1 MSSIITTGQI
11 LDLLRPG
18 LDQIRSD
25 YDRYRGLYNQVYT
38 TYNSFMHEEI
48 DIDMK
53 GTGYAMEK
61 KEGGQIEIDNVSTT
75 FKYPFV
81 HKNFGLGIEIT
92 EEAVQDNLYLPQFSN
107 GTKSLITSYEQTKEL
122 MAMSPF
128 NNAFNSNVKLGDG
141 VQLISANH
149 PIYAGGKFSNAI
161 GNMAGVS
168 DADLTAVDLSEL
180 GLEQAVASAQRMK
193 DQAGLLVAG
202 SVEAL
207 LVPPEAQF
215 TGFRLTESIGRVG
228 VANNDIN
235 AIRGMNLIP
244 GGIIVNPY
252 LTSPGR
258 WFALTNIK
266 DTRKH
271 FIRTKFNITMTTD
284 PKTRTLSVL
293 GNGRYSFGMF
303 TPLGVLGARTAV

>member
-1 MSSIITTGQI
+1 MSSIITTGAI

-18 LDQIRSD
+18 LDQIRTD
-25 YDRYRGLYNQVYT
+25 YDRYRGLYNQIYT
-38 TYNSFMHEEI
+38 TYNSFMHQEI

-53 GTGYAMEK
+53 GTGYALEK
-61 KEGGQIEIDNVSTT
+61 KEGGQIEIDSIGMG
-75 FKYPFV
+75 FRYPFV

-92 EEAVQDNLYLPQFSN
+92 EEAVQDNLYLPQFTN
-107 GTKSLITSYEQTKEL
+107 GTKGLITSYEQTKEL

-128 NNAFNSNVKLGDG
+128 NNAFNPNVLLGDG
-141 VQLISANH
+141 VPLVSTSH
-149 PIYAGGKFSNAI
+149 PIASGGVFSNQI
-161 GNMAGVS
+161 GALAGS
-168 DADLTAVDLSEL
+168 DGSTTYVDLSEI
-180 GLEQAVASAQRMK
+180 GLEQAVAAAQRMK

-202 SVEAL
+202 RVEAL

-228 VANNDIN
+228 SANNDIN
-235 AIRGMNLIP
+235 AIKGMNLIP

-252 LTSPGR
+252 LTSPTQ

-303 TPLGVLGARTAV
+303 TALGVLGARTAN

>member
-1 MSSIITTGQI
+1 MSSIITTGAI

-18 LDQIRSD
+18 LDQIRWE

-38 TYNSFMHEEI
+38 TYNSLQHEEI

-53 GTGYAMEK
+53 STGYALEK
-61 KEGGQIEIDNVSTT
+61 KEGGQIEIDTIGQR

-81 HKNFGLGIEIT
+81 HKNFGIGIEIT
-92 EEAVQDNLYLPQFSN
+92 EEAVQDNLYLPQFTN
-107 GTKSLITSYEQTKEL
+107 GTKGLIASYEQTKEL

-128 NNAFNSNVKLGDG
+128 NNAFNLNVKIGDG
-141 VQLISANH
+141 RPLVDPNH
-149 PIYAGGKFSNAI
+149 PIDGGVFSNQI
-161 GNMAGVS
+161 GVPAGTDGSTVY
-168 DADLTAVDLSEL
+168 VDLSEV
-180 GLEQAVASAQRMK
+180 GIEQAVAAAQRLK
-193 DQAGLLVAG
+193 DQAGLLIAG
-202 SVEAL
+202 SIEAL

-215 TGFRLTESIGRVG
+215 SGFRLTESIGRVG
-228 VANNDIN
+228 TANNDLN

-244 GGIIVNPY
+244 GGVIVNPY

-258 WFALTNIK
+258 WFALTNVK

-303 TPLGVLGARTAV
+303 TPLGVLGAKTAL